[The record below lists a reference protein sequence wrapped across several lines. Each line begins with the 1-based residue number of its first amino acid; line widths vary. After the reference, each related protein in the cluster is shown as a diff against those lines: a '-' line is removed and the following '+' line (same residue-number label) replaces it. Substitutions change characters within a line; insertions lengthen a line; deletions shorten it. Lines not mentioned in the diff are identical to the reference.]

1 MSLEELSESFKRDG
15 LKAFRAAQVYEWLTK
30 GAESFD
36 EMTNL
41 SKDLRSALS
50 EKYFVAALKIRKK
63 YVSKIDGTVKYLF
76 ELSDGR
82 LIESVVMKYKHG
94 FSQCLST
101 QAGCRMNCS
110 FCATGKGGLE

>member
-41 SKDLRSALS
+41 SKDLRSALL

-63 YVSKIDGTVKYLF
+63 YVSI
-76 ELSDGR
+76 
-82 LIESVVMKYKHG
+82 
-94 FSQCLST
+94 
-101 QAGCRMNCS
+101 GCD
-110 FCATGKGGLE
+110 EV

>member
-50 EKYFVAALKIRKK
+50 EKYFVAALKIRKNTSQK
-63 YVSKIDGTVKYLF
+63 STEPSNIF
-76 ELSDGR
+76 LSFPTGALSNR
-82 LIESVVMKYKHG
+82 L
-94 FSQCLST
+94 
-101 QAGCRMNCS
+101 
-110 FCATGKGGLE
+110 